1 MENKNA
7 QKIIDS
13 AIAALKNKKFD
24 ASSLVEDLKK
34 LREFALVENN
44 PTVTKSLRL
53 AYEHLENNEA
63 FLIGI
68 PDDDALEEESEE
80 DENEPTFSEEND
92 LESLSFYL
100 SLFLDIE
107 KKNNIL
113 DLKEYN
119 ALFLSHANA

>member
-7 QKIIDS
+7 QKILDT
-13 AIAALKNKKFD
+13 AIAALNNKKFD
-24 ASSLVEDLKK
+24 ASALVEDLKK
-34 LREFALVENN
+34 VREFALIEEN
-44 PTVTKSLRL
+44 PTVTKALRL
-53 AYEHLENNEA
+53 AYEHLDNNDA
-63 FLIGI
+63 FLIAI
-68 PDDDALEEESEE
+68 PEDDAIEDDAEEIDS
-80 DENEPTFSEEND
+80 EPTFQEEND
-92 LESLSFYL
+92 LESLAYFL